1 MHGNPTSRRT
11 QRAIVLQ
18 LLNRDHLPDWSSAE
32 LAHEVA
38 PLNPAAISDALSVLE
53 RERVIVIT
61 GEQVQASPCAR
72 HLDRL
77 DLIGV

>member
-18 LLNRDHLPDWSSAE
+18 LLSRDHLPDWSSAE

-38 PLNPAAISDALSVLE
+38 PLNPVAISDALLVLK

-61 GEQVQASPCAR
+61 GKQVKASPCTH